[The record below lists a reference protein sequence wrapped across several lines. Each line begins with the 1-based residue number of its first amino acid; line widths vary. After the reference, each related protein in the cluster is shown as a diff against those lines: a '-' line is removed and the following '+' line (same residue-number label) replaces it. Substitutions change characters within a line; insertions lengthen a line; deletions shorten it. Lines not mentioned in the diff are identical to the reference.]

1 MKRAYLA
8 DGTVVT
14 LVGVKDNTLT
24 LDSATWAYI
33 SNLLGSD
40 YCYLV
45 IDKREV
51 VRVQSVQAPN
61 IALVV
66 RGVDG
71 TARKSWPS
79 GTQIGY
85 RLTAA
90 EIEDAVIYTE
100 IGINAQYPIT
110 NINGVLSYADFRL
123 DGIGGVAVEG
133 DGSKWLIQ
141 DIPDNAG
148 CAASS
153 ELPPIPLSYFDL
165 RIVTE
170 GYYRTT
176 TDGSY
181 RGYI

>member
-1 MKRAYLA
+1 VSA
-8 DGTVVT
+8 
-14 LVGVKDNTLT
+14 KDNTLA
-24 LDSATWAYI
+24 LDPATWAYI
-33 SNLLGSD
+33 SNLLDSD

-61 IALVV
+61 LALVV

-71 TARKSWPS
+71 TERKTWPS
-79 GTQIGY
+79 GTRIGY
-85 RLTAA
+85 RLTSA
-90 EIEDAVIYTE
+90 EIEDAVVYTE
-100 IGINAQYPIT
+100 VIIDAQYPIV
-110 NINGVLSYADFRL
+110 NSDGVLGYANFRL
-123 DGIGGVAVEG
+123 AGIGGISVEG
-133 DGSKWLIQ
+133 NGSKWLIQ

-153 ELPPIPLSYFDL
+153 EPPPIPLSYFDL

-170 GYYRTT
+170 GYYRVT

>member
-1 MKRAYLA
+1 VKRAYLA
-8 DGTVVT
+8 EGIVVT
-14 LVGVKDNTLT
+14 LVNAKDNILA
-24 LDSATWAYI
+24 LDPVTWSYV
-33 SNLLGSD
+33 SNLLDGD

-45 IDKREV
+45 IDRREV

-61 IALVV
+61 IVLVT

-71 TARKSWPS
+71 TERKTWPI
-79 GTQIGY
+79 GTRISYQ
-85 RLTAA
+85 LTGA
-90 EIEDAVIYTE
+90 EIVDATVAGEVAIT
-100 IGINAQYPIT
+100 AQYPIVKT
-110 NINGVLSYADFRL
+110 GTELSYADFRL
-123 DGIGGVAVEG
+123 AGIGGVTVA
-133 DGSKWLIQ
+133 GSDSTWLVQ

-153 ELPPIPLSYFDL
+153 EPPPIPLSYFDL